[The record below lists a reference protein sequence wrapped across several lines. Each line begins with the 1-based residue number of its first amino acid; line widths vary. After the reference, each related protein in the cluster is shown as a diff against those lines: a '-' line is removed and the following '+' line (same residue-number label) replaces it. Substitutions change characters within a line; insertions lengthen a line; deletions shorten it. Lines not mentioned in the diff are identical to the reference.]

1 MKKFSKKIRAFT
13 LIELLVVIAIIAILA
28 AMLLPALAKAKARA
42 HRIAC
47 TNNLK
52 QVGISFRIWAGDN
65 GDRYPMV
72 VPSASGGAS
81 EAVGVAALGA
91 TILQNMTP
99 SIKGVWGMFIV
110 MSNELNTAK
119 ILNCPADYQSR
130 PQASLFGGAGA
141 NVFYGD
147 TNACYFIGIDA
158 QDTNPQMFLD
168 GDHNMGIGTAGNPP
182 LAGTQIFGDGLTR
195 FPTLSGASLVN
206 AGWADNGH
214 GKQGNVGLADG
225 SVQGFSTSA
234 LRQALANSGDSSH
247 TGRTGFTVA
256 GTNMLQFP

>member
-1 MKKFSKKIRAFT
+1 MKKFSKKFRAFT

-52 QVGISFRIWAGDN
+52 QVGIAFRIWAGDN

-72 VPSASGGAS
+72 VPSLQGGAS
-81 EAVGVAALGA
+81 EALGLAANLATQQQNAGRGA
-91 TILQNMTP
+91 YY
-99 SIKGVWGMFIV
+99 MFLV

-130 PQASLFGGAGA
+130 PQVSLFGGVGG

-147 TNACYFIGIDA
+147 TNVCYFIGVDA
-158 QDTNPQMFLD
+158 QDTNPQMFLT
-168 GDHNMGIGTAGNPP
+168 GDHNMGNGNPP
-182 LAGTQIFGDGLTR
+182 IAGGTAATGIFGNNAPL
-195 FPTLSGASLVN
+195 FNTLNGGVN
-206 AGWADNGH
+206 SGWADNGH

-234 LRQALANSGDSSH
+234 LKQGLANSGDVSH
-247 TGRTGFTVA
+247 GAGQGFLQ
-256 GTNMLQFP
+256 GTNRLQFPF